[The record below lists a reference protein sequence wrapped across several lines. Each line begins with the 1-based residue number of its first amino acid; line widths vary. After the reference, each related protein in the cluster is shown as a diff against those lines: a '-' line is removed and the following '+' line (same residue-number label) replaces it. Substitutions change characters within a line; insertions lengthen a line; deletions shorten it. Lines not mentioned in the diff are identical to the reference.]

1 MLRTPL
7 CLDLSPNERSTLE
20 HWLRCTTVSNGLA
33 QRVRVLLRFADGQ
46 GIRQISRD
54 LGLARQT
61 VRLWIA
67 RFNKKRLA
75 GLDDLPR
82 PGRPVIFSP
91 HSRHAVDQDRL
102 RTAG

>member
-7 CLDLSPNERSTLE
+7 CLDLSPLERSTLE

-33 QRVRVLLRFADGQ
+33 QRVRVVLRFADGH
-46 GIRQISRD
+46 GIRQISRE

-61 VRLWIA
+61 IRLWIE
-67 RFNKKRLA
+67 RFNKQRFA

-91 HSRHAVDQDRL
+91 GSRNALDQARL
-102 RTAG
+102 RATG